1 MSLELYGFTV
11 RKLAKKFS
19 ELGYRIDY
27 DNNWIFFIPQ
37 LSNQVQ
43 H

>member
-19 ELGYRIDY
+19 ELGYRIDGRLQ
-27 DNNWIFFIPQ
+27 I
-37 LSNQVQ
+37 
-43 H
+43 